1 MIQGALAGL
10 ASGGLYATIAVC
22 LTVMSRLAR
31 VVNFA
36 QVAVGMFGA
45 FSSVWLAGPGVPMWL
60 ATVIGILVG
69 ATLSGIVGLVIATW
83 LAEADVAVRS
93 GVTVAALLVLIALS
107 FILFGT
113 KPLPFTPIFRGAAF
127 TVGTVVISQITVVL
141 VIVAVAVAVAARLVL
156 TRTLLGLR
164 LRALS
169 ERPITAELL
178 GIRSRPLSV
187 GVWIVSGIVTTFVVE
202 IVAPSQSNDAVA
214 LSMTVVPA
222 AAAALLGAF
231 RRLDLAV
238 VGGLVLGML
247 DGALA
252 QLQGLALLRYFLPFL
267 VIVGLLLWLQ
277 RGEVWDVAR

>member
-10 ASGGLYATIAVC
+10 ASGGLYATMAAC
-22 LTVMSRLAR
+22 LTVMSRLVR
-31 VVNFA
+31 VVNFV

-45 FSSVWLAGPGVPMWL
+45 FSSVWFAGLGVPMWL

-69 ATLSGIVGLVIATW
+69 AAISGIVGFVIATW

-93 GVTVAALLVLIALS
+93 GATVAALLVLIALS

-113 KPLPFTPIFRGAAF
+113 KPLPFTPIFSGAAF
-127 TVGTVVISQITVVL
+127 TVGSVVISQITVVL
-141 VIVAVAVAVAARLVL
+141 VIVAVAVAAAARLVL
-156 TRTLLGLR
+156 TRTSLGLR

-222 AAAALLGAF
+222 AAAALLGGF

-252 QLQGLALLRYFLPFL
+252 QLQGLTLLRYFLPFL
-267 VIVGLLLWLQ
+267 MIVGLLLWLQ
-277 RGEVWDVAR
+277 RREVWDVAR

>member
-10 ASGGLYATIAVC
+10 ASGGLYATIAAC
-22 LTVMSRLAR
+22 LTVMSRLVR

-45 FSSVWLAGPGVPMWL
+45 FSSVWFAGLGVPMWL

-69 ATLSGIVGLVIATW
+69 AALSGIVGFVIATW

-93 GVTVAALLVLIALS
+93 GATVAALLVLIALS

-113 KPLPFTPIFRGAAF
+113 KPLPFTPIFSGAAF
-127 TVGTVVISQITVVL
+127 TAGSVVISQITVVL
-141 VIVAVAVAVAARLVL
+141 VIVAVAVAAAARLVL
-156 TRTLLGLR
+156 TRTSLGLR

-202 IVAPSQSNDAVA
+202 IVAPSQSSDAVS

-252 QLQGLALLRYFLPFL
+252 QLQGVTLLRYFLPFII
-267 VIVGLLLWLQ
+267 IVGVLLWLQ
-277 RGEVWDVAR
+277 RKEVWDVAR

>member
-1 MIQGALAGL
+1 MLQGALAGL

-22 LTVMSRLAR
+22 LTVMSRLVR

-36 QVAVGMFGA
+36 QVAVGMFGV
-45 FSSVWLAGPGVPMWL
+45 FSSVWFAGLGVPTWL
-60 ATVIGILVG
+60 ATILGVLVG
-69 ATLSGIVGLVIATW
+69 AALAGIVGLIIATW

-93 GVTVAALLVLIALS
+93 GATVAALLVLIALS

-127 TVGTVVISQITVVL
+127 SLGGVVVSQIAIVL
-141 VIVAVAVAVAARLVL
+141 VIVAVVIAVVARLVL
-156 TRTLLGLR
+156 TRTPLGLR

-169 ERPITAELL
+169 ERPVTAELL

-187 GVWIVSGIVTTFVVE
+187 GVWIATGVITTFVVA
-202 IVAPSQSNDAVA
+202 IVAPSQSSDAVT
-214 LSMTVVPA
+214 LSMAIVPS
-222 AAAALLGAF
+222 AAAALLGGF
-231 RRLDLAV
+231 RRLDLSV

-252 QLQGLALLRYFLPFL
+252 QLQGLTLLRYFLPFL
-267 VIVGLLLWLQ
+267 IIVVVLLWTQ
-277 RGEVWDVAR
+277 RREVWDVAR

>member
-10 ASGGLYATIAVC
+10 ASGGLYATVAVC
-22 LTVMSRLAR
+22 LTVMSRLTR

-45 FSSVWLAGPGVPMWL
+45 FSSVRLAAPGVPMWL
-60 ATVIGILVG
+60 ATVIGILIG
-69 ATLSGIVGLVIATW
+69 AALAGIIGLVITTW

-93 GVTVAALLVLIALS
+93 GATVAALLMLIALS
-107 FILFGT
+107 FIMFGT
-113 KPLPFTPIFRGAAF
+113 KPLPFTPIFPGAAF
-127 TVGTVVISQITVVL
+127 TVGSVVISQITVVL
-141 VIVAVAVAVAARLVL
+141 VIVAVAVAATVRLVL

-169 ERPITAELL
+169 ERPVTAELL

-187 GVWIVSGIVTTFVVE
+187 GLWIVSGVVTTFVVE
-202 IVAPSQSNDAVA
+202 IVAPSQSNDAVS

-238 VGGLVLGML
+238 IGGLLLGML

-267 VIVGLLLWLQ
+267 VIVGLLLWMQ
-277 RGEVWDVAR
+277 RREVWDVAR

>member
-10 ASGGLYATIAVC
+10 ASGGLYATVAVC

-45 FSSVWLAGPGVPMWL
+45 FSSVWLAGPGMPIWL
-60 ATVIGILVG
+60 ATVIGIVIG
-69 ATLSGIVGLVIATW
+69 AALSGIVGLVIATW

-127 TVGTVVISQITVVL
+127 TVGSVVISQITVVL
-141 VIVAVAVAVAARLVL
+141 VIVAVAVAATARLVL
-156 TRTLLGLR
+156 TRTFLGLR

-169 ERPITAELL
+169 ERPVTAELL

-187 GVWIVSGIVTTFVVE
+187 GLWIASGIVTTFVVE
-202 IVAPSQSNDAVA
+202 IVAPSQSNDAVS

-238 VGGLVLGML
+238 VGGLLLGML

-267 VIVGLLLWLQ
+267 VIVGLLLWMQ
-277 RGEVWDVAR
+277 RKEVWDVAR

>member
-127 TVGTVVISQITVVL
+127 TVGSVVISQITVVL

-238 VGGLVLGML
+238 VGGLVLGLL